1 MSGQPLSITLPH
13 ELAHTFIQAIQAEL
27 STDSGVQL
35 GFQLVEPE
43 LCAMGRQLLPITLP
57 HELAHTFIQKIQA
70 VLDGEASYFHEELWA
85 DSARQLGFT
94 CPDGVGGV
102 L

>member
-13 ELAHTFIQAIQAEL
+13 ELAHTFIQAIQA
-27 STDSGVQL
+27 V
-35 GFQLVEPE
+35 P
-43 LCAMGRQLLPITLP
+43 
-57 HELAHTFIQKIQA
+57 
-70 VLDGEASYFHEELWA
+70 DGKASFFYEELWA

>member
-1 MSGQPLSITLPH
+1 MNRQHQFITLT
-13 ELAHTFIQAIQAEL
+13 EGLARTLIQE
-27 STDSGVQL
+27 
-35 GFQLVEPE
+35 
-43 LCAMGRQLLPITLP
+43 
-57 HELAHTFIQKIQA
+57 IQA